1 MGKNLFRSNEVT
13 FSKERVHISPPELM
27 VRQQYTAQ
35 QQALARD
42 AEQYKGPTAEDLRKE
57 AEIFKARWDQER
69 EQMIESAK
77 AEAEKIIQGAEN
89 HAFEE
94 VKKKNDS
101 ALKVKIEAENDAREI
116 LEKARREAEEIVEK
130 ARTEGTELKET
141 LRKEGYNEG
150 IDKGYATGTEEV
162 QRIVERIHVV
172 LTKAIERRNE
182 IISESEGQL
191 VQLVLQIATKV
202 VKVLSENQKNIVV
215 NNVVQALRKLK
226 SKADVIIRVNLSDL
240 KITTEHTKEL
250 IEKFERVNS
259 ITVMEDST
267 VDPGGCIIETDF
279 GQIDARISSQL
290 REIEEKILELTPI
303 SSKIKPV
310 SGTGL

>member
-1 MGKNLFRSNEVT
+1 MAKNLFRASEVT
-13 FSKERVHISPPELM
+13 FSNERVHISPPELM
-27 VRQQYTAQ
+27 VRQQH
-35 QQALARD
+35 ALQREALSR
-42 AEQYKGPTAEDLRKE
+42 EVETYQGPKVEDLRRE
-57 AEIFKARWDQER
+57 AELFQAQWEEEKQR
-69 EQMIESAK
+69 MIEAAK
-77 AEAEKIIQGAEN
+77 EQAAKIIQEAED
-89 HAFEE
+89 HGFEE
-94 VKKKNDS
+94 VKKKTDS
-101 ALKVKIEAENDAREI
+101 ALKVKLEAEDEARAI
-116 LEKARREAEEIVEK
+116 LEKARLEAQEIIVKAQEEAEQMKIN
-130 ARTEGTELKET
+130 AIKESKD
-141 LRKEGYNEG
+141 LGFSEGYESG
-150 IDKGYATGTEEV
+150 KEE
-162 QRIVERIHVV
+162 VERIIDRVHVV

-182 IISESEGQL
+182 IIQESEGQL
-191 VQLVLQIATKV
+191 VQLVLQIAKKV

-226 SKADVIIRVNLSDL
+226 SKADVTIRVNLSDL

-259 ITVMEDST
+259 ITVMEDAT

-303 SSKIKPV
+303 STKSKPV

>member
-1 MGKNLFRSNEVT
+1 
-13 FSKERVHISPPELM
+13 M